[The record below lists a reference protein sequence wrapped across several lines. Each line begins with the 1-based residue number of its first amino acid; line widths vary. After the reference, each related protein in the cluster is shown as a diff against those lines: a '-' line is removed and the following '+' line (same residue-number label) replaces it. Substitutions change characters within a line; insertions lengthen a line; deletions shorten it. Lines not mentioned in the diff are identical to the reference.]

1 MKGIGAGTVYHSR
14 KHEGMI
20 QSKHFEENYL
30 MLTLVSRVVKP
41 DENKKFISNQ
51 ETIQQWKEI
60 YTANQIEQKT
70 ILNNC
75 NSTNI
80 LEILN
85 LPYYQLKLWPF
96 KYKTTPLTVLTWP
109 PD

>member
-1 MKGIGAGTVYHSR
+1 MCIMIKNKELVISITCILCLNDFKINWEISVGEDWYLMKGIGAGTVYHSR

-41 DENKKFISNQ
+41 DENKKFITNQ
-51 ETIQQWKEI
+51 KTIQQWKEI

-70 ILNNC
+70 I
-75 NSTNI
+75 
-80 LEILN
+80 
-85 LPYYQLKLWPF
+85 F
-96 KYKTTPLTVLTWP
+96 K
-109 PD
+109 